1 MRSFASSSPKARGTR
16 VPAQMEQGSGV
27 FCGAGVF
34 LVIQAAQDGLIR
46 RHFDV

>member
-1 MRSFASSSPKARGTR
+1 MRSFASEGDGAGDLR